1 MTNYEI
7 RRVAW
12 ERLFKGRWFWKL
24 FGGGLLLGICG
35 QAAQTVLGGV
45 LARLGVIGWVEY
57 GQIVA
62 KNQQTLTTPVP
73 ELTQP
78 FVVTATS
85 VTALELFVGWIMA
98 GIASYGAAV
107 ILSRCL
113 KNDAEGWL
121 GAAFGGF
128 KMPLGLLA
136 LMVRYWLICFGWGV
150 LAGFPVGVA
159 FVVAKALV
167 KAETIASAC
176 GASAVLSLSF
186 AVMLAVM
193 AIPFYRY
200 RYLWLVKAEHPELG
214 AGACLKATRQL
225 MDGNKMRSFRLDC
238 SYWKPIT
245 FLLLLVCVMSVGI
258 CIACAKIGPT
268 ALIVFSVVAS
278 VLAYLLFIPACVV
291 VGQYINVGQGLFYQE
306 LTETQTQY
314 EERKHY
320 T

>member
-45 LARLGVIGWVEY
+45 LARLGVIGWIEY
-57 GQIVA
+57 GQIVFE
-62 KNQQTLTTPVP
+62 NQQTLTTPVP
-73 ELTQP
+73 ELTQQ
-78 FVVTATS
+78 FMVTATS
-85 VTALELFVGWIMA
+85 VTVLEMFVGWIMA

-113 KNDAEGWL
+113 KNVAEGWL

-128 KMPLGLLA
+128 KMPLGLFA
-136 LMVRYWLICFGWGV
+136 LMFRYVLIWLGWSILSIPTLG
-150 LAGFPVGVA
+150 LLL
-159 FVVAKALV
+159 VV
-167 KAETIASAC
+167 
-176 GASAVLSLSF
+176 
-186 AVMLAVM
+186 
-193 AIPFYRY
+193 PFYRY
-200 RYLWLVKAEHPELG
+200 RFLWLVKAEHPELG

-258 CIACAKIGPT
+258 CIVCAKIGPT

-306 LTETQTQY
+306 LTETQTQ
-314 EERKHY
+314 H
-320 T
+320 